1 MEGLKN
7 VFELEKVGN
16 IKIFNTSKRK
26 SDKVEN
32 LKVTIRRILQENGK
46 YSNEMSYQIELLAS
60 DLLVFR
66 RIREKA
72 LDENTKLIVLE
83 KSREGFDREKE
94 NPIFILMA
102 RYADRVRKDLRALMM
117 NQEIQQGDEN
127 KAKDDDALT
136 KLMEQLSDKDD
147 E

>member
-1 MEGLKN
+1 M
-7 VFELEKVGN
+7 
-16 IKIFNTSKRK
+16 
-26 SDKVEN
+26 
-32 LKVTIRRILQENGK
+32 QENGK

>member
-1 MEGLKN
+1 MGGLKN

-16 IKIFNTSKRK
+16 IKIFNMSKRK

-127 KAKDDDALT
+127 RAKDDDALT

>member
-1 MEGLKN
+1 MGGLKN
-7 VFELEKVGN
+7 AFELEKVGN
-16 IKIFNTSKRK
+16 IKIFNMSKRK

>member
-1 MEGLKN
+1 M
-7 VFELEKVGN
+7 FELEKVGN
-16 IKIFNTSKRK
+16 IKIFNMSKRK

>member
-1 MEGLKN
+1 MGGLKN

-16 IKIFNTSKRK
+16 IKIFNMSKRK

>member
-16 IKIFNTSKRK
+16 IKIFNMSKRK

-83 KSREGFDREKE
+83 KSREEFDREKE

>member
-1 MEGLKN
+1 M
-7 VFELEKVGN
+7 
-16 IKIFNTSKRK
+16 SKK

-66 RIREKA
+66 RIREEA
-72 LDENTKLIVLE
+72 LAADTKLIVVE

-117 NQEIQQGDEN
+117 NQEIQQGEEN
-127 KAKDDDALT
+127 KTKDDDALT

-147 E
+147 D

>member
-1 MEGLKN
+1 MEDLKN

-16 IKIFNTSKRK
+16 IKIFNMSKRK

>member
-1 MEGLKN
+1 MGGLKN
-7 VFELEKVGN
+7 VFKLEKVGN
-16 IKIFNTSKRK
+16 IKIFNMSKRK

>member
-1 MEGLKN
+1 M
-7 VFELEKVGN
+7 FELEKVGN
-16 IKIFNTSKRK
+16 IKIFNMSKRK

-127 KAKDDDALT
+127 RAKDDDALT

>member
-1 MEGLKN
+1 M
-7 VFELEKVGN
+7 
-16 IKIFNTSKRK
+16 SKRK

>member
-1 MEGLKN
+1 MGGLKN
-7 VFELEKVGN
+7 VFKLEKVGN
-16 IKIFNTSKRK
+16 IKIFNMSKRK

-127 KAKDDDALT
+127 RAKDDDALT

>member
-1 MEGLKN
+1 M
-7 VFELEKVGN
+7 
-16 IKIFNTSKRK
+16 SKK

-32 LKVTIRRILQENGK
+32 LKVTIRRILQENDK

-66 RIREKA
+66 RIREEA
-72 LDENTKLIVLE
+72 LAADTKLIVVE

-117 NQEIQQGDEN
+117 NQEIQQGEEN
-127 KAKDDDALT
+127 KTKDDDALT

-147 E
+147 D

>member
-16 IKIFNTSKRK
+16 IKIFNMSKRK

>member
-1 MEGLKN
+1 MGGLKN

-16 IKIFNTSKRK
+16 IKIFNMSKRK

-127 KAKDDDALT
+127 RAKDDDALT
-136 KLMEQLSDKDD
+136 KIIEQLSDKDD

>member
-1 MEGLKN
+1 MEDLKN

-16 IKIFNTSKRK
+16 IKIFNMSKRK

-72 LDENTKLIVLE
+72 LDENTKLIDLE

>member
-1 MEGLKN
+1 M
-7 VFELEKVGN
+7 
-16 IKIFNTSKRK
+16 SKK

-32 LKVTIRRILQENGK
+32 LKVTIRRILQENDK

-66 RIREKA
+66 RIREEA
-72 LDENTKLIVLE
+72 LAADTKLIVVE

-117 NQEIQQGDEN
+117 NQEIQQGEEN
-127 KAKDDDALT
+127 KTKDDDTLT

-147 E
+147 D

>member
-16 IKIFNTSKRK
+16 IKIFNMSKRK

-83 KSREGFDREKE
+83 KSREGFDRGKE

-136 KLMEQLSDKDD
+136 KLMEQLNDEDD